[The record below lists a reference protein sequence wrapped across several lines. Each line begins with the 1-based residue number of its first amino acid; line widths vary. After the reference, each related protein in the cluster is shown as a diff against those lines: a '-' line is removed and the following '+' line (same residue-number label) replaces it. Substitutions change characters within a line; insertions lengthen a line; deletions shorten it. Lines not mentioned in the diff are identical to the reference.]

1 MSHLFKDKEKEM
13 IKKFSTVA
21 LATLLVLPSL
31 AAAGGGASVADLE
44 KQMQEMTKAFNA
56 QIQALQHEVANLKDA
71 DKDLKAA
78 DAKIG
83 QDVSSSIAAIKP
95 ATAVDVPDWTKR
107 ITLGGQV
114 RMRGYNLQNVWDFN
128 DDTDGDNWDVFR
140 HKTTIWAKID
150 ATEKVSGFVALSNQ
164 NWGEGVSAVEP
175 FPGVVN
181 WEMDNMSNKVFVDNA
196 YISVK
201 DMFDMPVD
209 LTIGRQNVMYGTGFV
224 LFDGN
229 SQFGSTSIF
238 LDGVKAGWRITDNV
252 TLDGLYFKDWEGSRD
267 NASDDADVEDDI
279 TVSGLYLTNKAC
291 PLTGMKQELY
301 ALNRNDQTLN
311 KDIWMYGI
319 RFSDTME
326 CGFDYSLEGAIQK
339 GDAYE
344 DGLGEIVDQDAYGL
358 KLGAGYTF
366 KDASMTPRVYLGYAF
381 LSGDEDRNDDDNERW
396 DVFYGGHAPQF
407 GDIIAFKYL
416 NIAGGNS
423 IAASYD
429 PGYADLSTTIG
440 EAVYSNLQNIT
451 LGASANLIK
460 NLSANVS
467 WSMLEADETRDS
479 VVLGKNYDDEIGDVF
494 QLTLKY
500 KYTPKLSFTLYSA
513 LFTAGDAFDDPDT
526 ATHERDDDAT
536 EVFLEADYRF

>member
-1 MSHLFKDKEKEM
+1 M

-21 LATLLVLPSL
+21 LVTLLALPSL

-95 ATAVDVPDWTKR
+95 ATVDVPAWTKN

-114 RMRGYNLQNVWDFN
+114 RMRGYNLQNVWSF
-128 DDTDGDNWDVFR
+128 DDDMDYDNWDVFR

-164 NWGEGVSAVEP
+164 NWGEGVS
-175 FPGVVN
+175 GVDISTGP
-181 WEMDNMSNKVFVDNA
+181 WEIDNMSNKVFVDNA
-196 YISVK
+196 YINVK
-201 DMFDMPVD
+201 DMFDLPVD
-209 LTIGRQNVMYGTGFV
+209 LRIGRQNVMYGTGFV

-238 LDGVKAGWRITDNV
+238 LDGVKASWRITDNI

-267 NASDDADVEDDI
+267 NGSFDGAYDGDVEDDI

-301 ALNRNDQTLN
+301 ALNRTDQGSNLSGERLK
-311 KDIWMYGI
+311 KDIWMYGL
-319 RFSDTME
+319 RMSDTMD
-326 CGFDYSLEGAIQK
+326 CGFDYSLEGAIQT
-339 GDAYE
+339 GDAYRKPVT
-344 DGLGEIVDQDAYGL
+344 GETVDQDAYGL

-366 KDASMTPRVYLGYAF
+366 KDVSMSPRLYLGYAF
-381 LSGDEDRNDDDNERW
+381 LSGDEDSTDDDNERW

-416 NIAGGNS
+416 NVGPTNVIADT
-423 IAASYD
+423 YD
-429 PGYADLSTTIG
+429 PTYNQLSSTGG

-451 LGASANLIK
+451 LGVSANLMK

-467 WSMLEADETRDS
+467 WSMLEADETRA
-479 VVLGKNYDDEIGDVF
+479 GYDDEIGDVY

-500 KYTPKLSFTLYSA
+500 KYTDKLAFTLYGA
-513 LFTAGDAFDDPDT
+513 QFAPGDAFEGGTSPTWDS
-526 ATHERDDDAT
+526 EDDAS